1 MSNDNKQGNE
11 TERKTAQQSQDA
23 ARHEQDAAHHKL
35 ERGSQRES
43 GDRNDSEPGEQ
54 PEIPKIGSR
63 DAPGG

>member
-1 MSNDNKQGNE
+1 MSNDTKHVSE

-23 ARHEQDAAHHKL
+23 LRHEQDAAHHKL
-35 ERGSQRES
+35 ARGSQRKS
-43 GDRNDSEPGEQ
+43 GDRNDGEPGEQ